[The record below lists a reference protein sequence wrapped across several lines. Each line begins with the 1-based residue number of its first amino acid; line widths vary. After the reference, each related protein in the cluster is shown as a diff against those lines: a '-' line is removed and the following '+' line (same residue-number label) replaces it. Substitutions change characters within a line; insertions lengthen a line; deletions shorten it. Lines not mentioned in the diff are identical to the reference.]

1 MYIYY
6 ICIYIFIIHIL
17 FCSLTFV
24 VFSLIALVCPIK
36 MICFIV
42 IYYYFGDTILFEI
55 LTRPCVLKKFH
66 ICWSDIALQ
75 KMA

>member
-1 MYIYY
+1 MY
-6 ICIYIFIIHIL
+6 IYIFIIHIL

-42 IYYYFGDTILFEI
+42 IYYYFGDTVLFEI
-55 LTRPCVLKKFH
+55 LTRPCV
-66 ICWSDIALQ
+66 
-75 KMA
+75 